1 MPVMTVHPTLAGAV
15 HVMERDAAFAELARR
30 ISALPGPRPA
40 VALSGGSTPKAF
52 FAWAVGAGALPAEV
66 LSRVEWHV
74 SDERC
79 VPLDSPESNFGN
91 AARLLLD
98 PLGVP
103 AERRFPWPVDL
114 PPREAAAAYER
125 FWRVAG
131 RDRAYDLC
139 VLGLGDDSHVASLWP
154 GCPLLGSDGGARFAA
169 TEWPGRGWRLTL
181 TPTGLS
187 LCRQVVV
194 LVNGSSKAAALRA
207 VCREP
212 AEDLP
217 RHPGQVLRRLASA
230 VSWLADPAAAAGL

>member
-1 MPVMTVHPTLAGAV
+1 ML
-15 HVMERDAAFAELARR
+15 EREAAFAELARR
-30 ISALPGPRPA
+30 ISTLPGSRPA

-52 FAWAVGAGALPAEV
+52 FGWAVASGALSPEV

-79 VPLDSPESNFGN
+79 VPLDSPDSNFGN

-114 PPREAAAAYER
+114 PPREAASAYER

-131 RDRAYDLC
+131 RDHAYDLC

-154 GCPLLGSDGGARFAA
+154 GCPLLASDGGARFAA

-217 RHPGQVLRRLASA
+217 CHPGQVLRRQARS
-230 VSWLADPAAAAGL
+230 VSWLADADAASGL